1 MSAISAVDDRGA
13 RVSVARQIPGDLAS
27 RLSGVRWVALLFA
40 VVLAIIGVA
49 TIRSATA
56 ELEIDFALRQGL
68 WLLVALLAFLAA
80 LAVDYRFVLRF
91 AWPVYG
97 LSLLLLALVAVFG
110 EEVGGARSWLGVA
123 GLGGQPSEL
132 AKLAT
137 VLVLARRLGDAED
150 PKLGA
155 RDLFMAA
162 LTVLPPV
169 GLIVL
174 QRDLGS
180 AAMFLPMVVAMILV
194 AGLKRRSIIVLLLLT
209 AVALPLTWSYGLH
222 DYQRQRVLSFLSQ
235 SEDPLGAG
243 YQLQQSRIAVGSGEF
258 TGRGYMQGTQS
269 QLRFLPALHTD
280 FILAVLSEEW
290 GFVGVAV
297 VMVLYAAL
305 FSALFAVAQRSADRS
320 GLLLVVGLVA
330 VLAAHV
336 LYNAAMVI
344 GWVPITGIP
353 LPFLSY
359 GGSFLLANFVSLG
372 IILGVDFRRHA
383 NL

>member
-1 MSAISAVDDRGA
+1 MN
-13 RVSVARQIPGDLAS
+13 VARQIPGDLAS

-40 VVLAIIGVA
+40 VVLAIIGLA

-56 ELEIDFALRQGL
+56 ELETDFALRQGL

-91 AWPVYG
+91 AWPLYG

-110 EEVGGARSWLGVA
+110 HESGGARSWFGIA

-137 VLVLARRLGDAED
+137 VLILARRFGDAED

-169 GLIVL
+169 ALIVL

-180 AAMFLPMVVAMILV
+180 AVMFVPMVIAMVLV

-243 YQLQQSRIAVGSGEF
+243 YQLQQSRIAVGSGEL

-269 QLRFLPALHTD
+269 QLRFLPARHTD

-305 FSALFAVAQRSADRS
+305 FSALFAVGQRSADRS

-372 IILGVDFRRHA
+372 VILGVDFRRHA

>member
-1 MSAISAVDDRGA
+1 MKVG
-13 RVSVARQIPGDLAS
+13 QQTPGDLAS

-40 VVLAIIGVA
+40 VALATIGVA

-56 ELEIDFALRQGL
+56 ELQIDFSLRQGL
-68 WLLVALLAFLAA
+68 WLLLALVAFLIA
-80 LAVDYRFVLRF
+80 LVIDYRFLLRF
-91 AWPVYG
+91 AWPLYG
-97 LSLLLLALVAVFG
+97 LSLVLLLVVLLFG
-110 EEVGGARSWLGVA
+110 HEAGGARSWIGVA

-137 VLVLARRLGDAED
+137 VLILARRLGDAEEA
-150 PKLGA
+150 KLAAG
-155 RDLFMAA
+155 DLFLGTLVVA
-162 LTVLPPV
+162 PPIA
-169 GLIVL
+169 LIVL

-180 AAMFLPMVVAMILV
+180 AAMFLPMFAAMVLV
-194 AGLKRRSIIVLLLLT
+194 AGLKRRAVVALFLVT
-209 AVALPLTWSYGLH
+209 AVALPLTWSYGLR

-235 SEDPLGAG
+235 AEDPLGSG
-243 YQLQQSRIAVGSGEF
+243 YQLQQSRIAVGSGELA
-258 TGRGYMQGTQS
+258 GRGYMQGTQS
-269 QLRFLPALHTD
+269 QLRFLPARHTD

-290 GFVGVAV
+290 GFLGVAV
-297 VMVLYAAL
+297 VMALYAAL
-305 FSALFAVAQRSADRS
+305 FSTLFVVAQRAADRA

-336 LYNAAMVI
+336 LYNTAMVI

-359 GGSFLLANFVSLG
+359 GGSFLLANFISLG
-372 IILGVDFRRHA
+372 MILGVDFRRHV